1 MSYFLLV
8 FYFANFSSPS
18 SFQDFSL
25 LFAQISLDFPKSSS
39 DISISPSPNI
49 TQLMPIVLHL
59 TLYICPNRVQIS
71 QTIKNLE
78 WFTLTCDFTITRFI
92 CQLMVFTPPRI
103 SNIMSIPQKLVDLH
117 PFEVCDTNGQNTKK
131 LHSGSIAPRIINFA
145 HSVLIVPNRHNRPLK
160 HLYKFF
166 PMQLMTC

>member
-78 WFTLTCDFTITRFI
+78 WFILTCDFTITRFI

-103 SNIMSIPQKLVDLH
+103 SNITSIPQKLVDLH
-117 PFEVCDTNGQNTKK
+117 PFEVCDTNSQNTKK
-131 LHSGSIAPRIINFA
+131 LHSGSLALRIIFYC
-145 HSVLIVPNRHNRPLK
+145 I
-160 HLYKFF
+160 LY
-166 PMQLMTC
+166 L